1 MGTAPE
7 GQEPQMGVIRMARG
21 EAPILVVDDD
31 TDIREVVTYK
41 LEAAGFRTLTAGD
54 GFSALDLAGRHRPRM
69 ILLDVAMPG
78 LDGISVCRQ
87 LQADKRTAG
96 IPVLMLSARSRPADI
111 DLAFGS
117 GADDYVTKPFSPAEL
132 LRRVQGLLV
141 SARAW

>member
-1 MGTAPE
+1 
-7 GQEPQMGVIRMARG
+7 MGVLRLAQAS
-21 EAPILVVDDD
+21 APILVVDDD

-41 LEAAGFRTLTAGD
+41 LETAGFRTLTAGD
-54 GFSALDLAGRHRPRM
+54 GFSALEMAAKHRPRM

-78 LDGISVCRQ
+78 LDGISVCHE
-87 LQADKRTAG
+87 LQGDKRTAG

-111 DLAFGS
+111 DLAFSS

-141 SARAW
+141 SSRAW